1 LRTSAVGATQ
11 VSPALQRWGTRQKW
25 NRVPWGRHRT
35 LAASAARS
43 RLTSRRLG
51 PYGAKYPKPSRMRL
65 VALGANT
72 SSHPSML
79 GTIARF
85 DVITPS
91 AALSVEVDGRI
102 SVVGQIV
109 RYCSG
114 PCGTTVAFI
123 T

>member
-1 LRTSAVGATQ
+1 MEQSPVGTTQ
-11 VSPALQRWGTRQKW
+11 DARGFGP
-25 NRVPWGRHRT
+25 
-35 LAASAARS
+35 RS

-51 PYGAKYPKPSRMRL
+51 PYGAKYPKPSRMRF